1 MGNIKNLMPIEQV
14 NSMRTREQHSE
25 DSRKAGIAS
34 GEARRQR
41 KKMREMLE
49 ECLKMQNSSGK
60 TYQELATL
68 GLLKGAMNGN
78 PTAYRTIL
86 ETLGELGDA
95 QEDKQ
100 AREISKVE
108 ELLAKVKEKA
118 EK

>member
-1 MGNIKNLMPIEQV
+1 MANIQNLVKGDEIHKFTPE
-14 NSMRTREQHSE
+14 EL
-25 DSRKAGIAS
+25 SRGGKAS

-78 PTAYRTIL
+78 PNAYRTIL
-86 ETLGELGDA
+86 ETLGELNGA

-100 AREISKVE
+100 AREITKVE
-108 ELLAKVKEKA
+108 ELLAKVKEEA